1 MHFQA
6 TGYRQSLGRFTV
18 QSFSEYSQRTFMP
31 AALLALAAGAFGIGT
46 TEFIIMGLL
55 TQVSQDL
62 QISIPTA
69 GTLISGYALGVA
81 VGAPVLTLLTRQW
94 PRKRL
99 LLALLAIFIAGN
111 VAAAF
116 ASSYEWLLAAR
127 LLTSLTHGTF
137 FGVGAVVATG
147 LVAPEKKASAIALMF
162 SGLTL
167 ATLLGVPAGAWIGQQ
182 FGWRMALVAVSIIGV
197 LAMGIVAL
205 LVPRQIAAS
214 GPQSLAQEL
223 AVLRKPQLWLGLA
236 ITVIGFAGVF
246 ALYTYIEPL
255 LTQVTH
261 MDNQWVAAT
270 LLLFGAGLA
279 LGNHAGG
286 KLADRFGTRHALPV
300 SLAALLLVLIAGRWA
315 FDQAAVAMLYVL
327 VLGIA
332 AFATVAPMQMYV
344 LQATEGSPS
353 NLASSL
359 NIASFNV
366 GNALGAWLGG
376 AVISHGLNLTSIAW
390 AATALAAAG
399 LALAAAT
406 PRQSIACRTGPAL
419 A

>member
-1 MHFQA
+1 
-6 TGYRQSLGRFTV
+6 
-18 QSFSEYSQRTFMP
+18 
-31 AALLALAAGAFGIGT
+31 
-46 TEFIIMGLL
+46 
-55 TQVSQDL
+55 
-62 QISIPTA
+62 
-69 GTLISGYALGVA
+69 
-81 VGAPVLTLLTRQW
+81 
-94 PRKRL
+94 
-99 LLALLAIFIAGN
+99 
-111 VAAAF
+111 
-116 ASSYEWLLAAR
+116 
-127 LLTSLTHGTF
+127 
-137 FGVGAVVATG
+137 
-147 LVAPEKKASAIALMF
+147 
-162 SGLTL
+162 
-167 ATLLGVPAGAWIGQQ
+167 
-182 FGWRMALVAVSIIGV
+182 
-197 LAMGIVAL
+197 
-205 LVPRQIAAS
+205 
-214 GPQSLAQEL
+214 
-223 AVLRKPQLWLGLA
+223 
-236 ITVIGFAGVF
+236 
-246 ALYTYIEPL
+246 

-286 KLADRFGTRHALPV
+286 KLADRFGTRYALLV
-300 SLAALLLVLIAGRWA
+300 SLAALLLVLLAGRWA

-406 PRQSIACRTGPAL
+406 PRQSSACPTGPAL